1 MTEEIKAKSPVP
13 TYKKIEDVRARK
25 KRISR
30 EIILDILTIL
40 SEEKKIKTTRIM
52 QKAHLDWRTFRKD
65 FDSLLEK
72 DFIARCNEPEVG
84 CYELT
89 KKGEELLKRLKEVE
103 KLLQ

>member
-1 MTEEIKAKSPVP
+1 MKAKPPVP
-13 TYKKIEDVRARK
+13 TYKKTGDVGVRK
-25 KRISR
+25 KRIGR

-52 QKAHLDWRTFRKD
+52 QKARLDWRSFRIN
-65 FDSLLEK
+65 FDPLLEK
-72 DFIARCNEPEVG
+72 GFIAECNEPEVG

>member
-1 MTEEIKAKSPVP
+1 MAKEIKTESPVQ
-13 TYKKIEDVRARK
+13 TYKKTGEAGLRK

-30 EIILDILTIL
+30 EIILDILQVL
-40 SEEKKIKTTRIM
+40 SEEKKIKKSRIM
-52 QKAHLDWRTFRKD
+52 QKAYLDWKTFRKD
-65 FDSLLEK
+65 FDFLLEK
-72 DFIARCNEPEVG
+72 DFIAKCNEPEVG